1 MTDKSV
7 NYSNT
12 FQLFT
17 FKYNNNGGISMKK
30 RIAVLPGDG
39 IGKEVVNGAI
49 EVLQAVGE
57 RFGHQF
63 DFQFGKIGGEAI
75 DAIGNPLPD
84 ETVELCKQSD
94 AVLLGAV
101 GGPKWDSQPAHLR
114 PERGLL
120 KIRKELNLFANLR
133 PTNFFESLADS
144 SPLKK
149 DLIEG
154 VDMLMV
160 RELTGGLYFG
170 KPSERTVRD
179 GEEAVVDTLFY
190 QKEEMKRVIKL
201 AFDLAKDRK
210 GKVTSV
216 DKANVLESSRMW
228 REVAEEI
235 SKEYP
240 EVSLEHMLVDN
251 AAMQMIK
258 KPSQFDVVVTENMFG
273 DILSDEA
280 SVLTGSLG
288 MLPSASLSENGPY
301 LYEPIHGSAPD
312 IAGKNAANPLATIL
326 SAAMMLRISFGM
338 REEADAVE
346 QAVNQVLDSGF
357 RTGDIMSDGK
367 TKVSTTEMIEEV
379 KATLLD
385 NEAIMHIMSAYA

>member
-1 MTDKSV
+1 MDLLK
-7 NYSNT
+7 ND
-12 FQLFT
+12 
-17 FKYNNNGGISMKK
+17 GGVTMKK

-39 IGKEVVNGAI
+39 IGKEVVKGAI
-49 EVLQAVGE
+49 EILQAVGE

-63 DFQFGKIGGEAI
+63 EFRYGKIGGEAI
-75 DAIGNPLPD
+75 DTVGNPLPD
-84 ETVELCKQSD
+84 ETIELCKQSD

-101 GGPKWDSQPAHLR
+101 GGPKWESQPVHLR

-120 KIRKELNLFANLR
+120 KIRKELNLYANLR
-133 PTNFFESLADS
+133 PTSYYSSLVDS
-144 SPLKK
+144 SPLRQEV
-149 DLIEG
+149 IED

-170 KPSERTVRD
+170 KPSERTQKN

-190 QKEEMKRVIKL
+190 QKDEMLRVMKL
-201 AFDLAKDRK
+201 AFQLAAERR

-228 REVAEEI
+228 REVAEEVA
-235 SKEYP
+235 KDYP
-240 EVSLEHMLVDN
+240 HVTLEHMLVDN
-251 AAMQMIK
+251 AAMQLIK
-258 KPSQFDVVVTENMFG
+258 KPKQFDVVVTENLFG

-312 IAGKNAANPLATIL
+312 IEGKNIANPIATIL
-326 SAAMMLRISFGM
+326 SAAMMLRLSFGLK
-338 REEADAVE
+338 EEAKAIE
-346 QAVNQVLDSGF
+346 NAVNQVLDMGY
-357 RTGDIMSDGK
+357 RTKDIMAFGK
-367 TKVSTTEMIEEV
+367 KPASTTEMVEEI
-379 KATLLD
+379 KATFLD
-385 NEAIMHIMSAYA
+385 NEAIMNIMGAYA

>member
-1 MTDKSV
+1 ME
-7 NYSNT
+7 
-12 FQLFT
+12 
-17 FKYNNNGGISMKK
+17 K

-39 IGKEVVNGAI
+39 IGKEVVKGAI

-63 DFQFGKIGGEAI
+63 VFQYGKIGGEAI
-75 DAIGNPLPD
+75 DTVGTPLPD

-101 GGPKWDSQPAHLR
+101 GGPKWESQPPHLR

-120 KIRKELNLFANLR
+120 KIRKDLNLYANLR
-133 PTNFFESLADS
+133 PTAYYQSLADS
-144 SPLKK
+144 SSLKREV
-149 DLIEG
+149 IEG

-170 KPSERTVRD
+170 KPSERTTRD
-179 GEEAVVDTLFY
+179 GEDAVVDTLFY
-190 QKEEMKRVIKL
+190 KRAEMTRVIKL
-201 AFDLAKDRK
+201 AFELAKTRN

-228 REVAEEI
+228 REVAEEVA
-235 SKEYP
+235 KDYP
-240 EVSLEHMLVDN
+240 EVVLEHMLVDN
-251 AAMQMIK
+251 AAMQLIR
-258 KPSQFDVVVTENMFG
+258 KPTQFDVVVTENLFG

-288 MLPSASLSENGPY
+288 MLPSASLSEEGPY
-301 LYEPIHGSAPD
+301 LFEPIHGSAPD
-312 IAGKNAANPLATIL
+312 IEGKNLANPLATIL
-326 SAAMMLRISFGM
+326 SAAMMLRISFDLH
-338 REEADAVE
+338 REAEAIE
-346 QAVNQVLDSGF
+346 HAVNQVLDSGY
-357 RTGDIMSDGK
+357 RTPDIMSAGK
-367 TKVSTTEMIEEV
+367 KRVSTTEMVEQV

-385 NEAIMHIMSAYA
+385 NEAILNIMGAYA